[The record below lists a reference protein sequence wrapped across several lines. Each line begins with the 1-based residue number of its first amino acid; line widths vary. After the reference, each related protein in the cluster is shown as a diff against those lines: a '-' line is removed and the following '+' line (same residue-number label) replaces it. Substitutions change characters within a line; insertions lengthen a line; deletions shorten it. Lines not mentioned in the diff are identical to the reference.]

1 MQWLNGSVR
10 FSHSVRFIRLLSDS
24 NSRTKLFIG
33 GLSYDTNE
41 TVLKD
46 AFGQHGEIIEV
57 KVICDRVT
65 GQSRGYGFVK
75 FASEAAA
82 GEAIKEMDGLKHS
95 SELCAQGL
103 ILGLSLVS
111 GCLDFVGLVGF
122 QFCSLLVLLSLM
134 ITILPTSYHHREFL
148 AVLELILSQ
157 QCSPAATGSSTSTTK
172 MIYFST
178 ASNDA
183 TMQQLRLTRSTMQ
196 PNHFLNVDRQ
206 SFDYISDI
214 IQAAM

>member
-103 ILGLSLVS
+103 ILGLRCKHIVKLFGQWLLGFCWVGWVS
-111 GCLDFVGLVGF
+111 
-122 QFCSLLVLLSLM
+122 VLLTSCF
-134 ITILPTSYHHREFL
+134 TIFEPILISTGSAVQQQLAHQHRQPKGFIFQQRS
-148 AVLELILSQ
+148 AVL
-157 QCSPAATGSSTSTTK
+157 
-172 MIYFST
+172 
-178 ASNDA
+178 
-183 TMQQLRLTRSTMQ
+183 QQLAHQHPQ
-196 PNHFLNVDRQ
+196 PK
-206 SFDYISDI
+206 
-214 IQAAM
+214 